1 MCTLSKP
8 PHADERL
15 PHICARLY
23 QALDWFPEQTHQ
35 KEKNTA
41 DGVKPSRRFSPKK
54 GRECFY
60 LVYLRMSERRDGLVL
75 EVKVRSCELDSYQIQ
90 QDPGKLSQGL
100 CHHLKWILILCVLAA
115 VLGKTLNSAKNKHLL
130 RITGMGVSSINWH
143 YKDYFHKILTVV
155 CLSSVLKSW
164 TLSCKSTKRTIDI
177 IKTKK
182 SKNESCCPIIP
193 KIWPRAI
200 TTMGHHRNYLK
211 LWILANNMLTC

>member
-1 MCTLSKP
+1 MVTLSFSLSSSDLWLLCRARPSLSCCHQSMCTLSKP

-100 CHHLKWILILCVLAA
+100 CHHLK
-115 VLGKTLNSAKNKHLL
+115 
-130 RITGMGVSSINWH
+130 
-143 YKDYFHKILTVV
+143 
-155 CLSSVLKSW
+155 
-164 TLSCKSTKRTIDI
+164 
-177 IKTKK
+177 
-182 SKNESCCPIIP
+182 
-193 KIWPRAI
+193 
-200 TTMGHHRNYLK
+200 
-211 LWILANNMLTC
+211 